1 MIDFWSSKPLVKED
15 DVDREKRHASTKKQ
29 KSTKD
34 AEKKKTKKKN
44 LERQALEARRA
55 KSRCG
60 GESEVDS
67 PDEDDES
74 DDGDDDDDSE
84 GMAARLDRILED
96 PPRTDVDI
104 PHAGASK
111 GPPAGPRD
119 GRQKEVS
126 PRCSR
131 AETPLLPHR
140 VGSLPSC
147 NPLQRS
153 ARAIGSRA

>member
-1 MIDFWSSKPLVKED
+1 M
-15 DVDREKRHASTKKQ
+15 
-29 KSTKD
+29 
-34 AEKKKTKKKN
+34 
-44 LERQALEARRA
+44 
-55 KSRCG
+55 
-60 GESEVDS
+60 DS

-96 PPRTDVDI
+96 PPRTDVDT